1 MHRTVQGF
9 LVLVVGIAGGS
20 AADASRGQQS
30 ATPEQQ
36 FKALIKAYNEAFQ
49 EYSRAYRAAKTPA
62 EQQKVVAEKYPDPAK
77 WGGECLELIAKN
89 PKAPFVEEGLIW
101 TLTNEPELMRV
112 RPWYQHAARYEQIWL
127 MIRGGRQFGVPSKEE
142 KEVRRKAI
150 SLLLRDH
157 VASPN
162 LGRVAEL
169 LGSSQDSEGAAL
181 LRAVRDKN
189 PSKEVRAAAALA
201 LARRMQNRVALVKQ
215 LKDNPQLAKSVAQ
228 QFGPDFVEELRK
240 ADPAK
245 LVVEAEKL
253 YAELV
258 ERYLPDMQPAALALL
273 CQQLYYTTDSEQLL
287 RALYT
292 KDKRNEVRGVAC
304 LVLGQVVLG
313 GADHLIA
320 GDPQAAARKRQE
332 GEQLLEEAAEKY
344 ANSKTA
350 FDGPVGMK
358 AKNELFDLRHLSVGK
373 AAPEIEGVD
382 QDGKQFRLSE
392 YQGKVVLLDF
402 WSEF

>member
-1 MHRTVQGF
+1 MDHRVSGI
-9 LVLVVGIAGGS
+9 LVLSLAVAVVS
-20 AADASRGQQS
+20 ARGQQA
-30 ATPEQQ
+30 ATPEEQ
-36 FKALIKAYNEAFQ
+36 FRALIKAYNDAFE

-62 EQQKVVAEKYPDPAK
+62 EQQKVVAEKYPEPAK
-77 WGGECLELIAKN
+77 WGGQCLELIAKN
-89 PKAPFVEEGLIW
+89 PRAPFVEEGLIW
-101 TLTNEPELMRV
+101 TLTNEPELMRF

-142 KEVRRKAI
+142 QEIRRKAI

-157 VASPN
+157 AASPN

-169 LGSSQDSEGAAL
+169 LGSSQDPEGAAL
-181 LRAVRDKN
+181 LRAMRDQN
-189 PSKEVRAAAALA
+189 PNKEVRAQAALA

-215 LKDNPQLAKSVAQ
+215 LKDNPQVAKSAAQ

-245 LVVEAEKL
+245 LVAEAEKQ
-253 YAELV
+253 YAGLV
-258 ERYLPDMQPAALALL
+258 ERYLPDLQPAALALL
-273 CQQLYYTTDSEQLL
+273 CQQLYYTVDSEQML

-320 GDPQAAARKRQE
+320 GDPQAAARKRLE
-332 GEQLLEEAAEKY
+332 GEQLLEEAAHKY
-344 ANSKTA
+344 ASAKTA
-350 FDGPVGMK
+350 FDGTVGQK
-358 AKNELFDLRHLSVGK
+358 AKSELFDMRHLSVGK
-373 AAPEIEGVD
+373 AAPDVEGVD
-382 QDGKQFRLSE
+382 QDGKQFRLSD